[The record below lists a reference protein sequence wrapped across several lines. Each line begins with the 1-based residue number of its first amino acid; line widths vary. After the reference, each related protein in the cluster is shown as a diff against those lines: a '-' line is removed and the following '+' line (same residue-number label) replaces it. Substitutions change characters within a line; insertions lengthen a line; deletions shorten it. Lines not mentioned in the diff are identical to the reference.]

1 MLKGIIIIITIIIIF
16 LLMMMTIR
24 PFEREVC
31 EEEEEEL
38 CGEVEE
44 QCGDVEEDC
53 RSSDDDDN
61 AKVYILVCVLCGHS
75 MTNRSMMMMILMM
88 IIHREVIIEK
98 PRTVSREVCDQR
110 TDDSVQVSQ
119 VL

>member
-1 MLKGIIIIITIIIIF
+1 MLKGIIIIIIIF

-24 PFEREVC
+24 PVEREVC

-61 AKVYILVCVLCGHS
+61 AKVYILVCILCGHS
-75 MTNRSMMMMILMM
+75 MTNRSMMMMIL
-88 IIHREVIIEK
+88 HREVIIEK

>member
-1 MLKGIIIIITIIIIF
+1 MIIF

-24 PFEREVC
+24 PVEREVC

-53 RSSDDDDN
+53 RSSDDD
-61 AKVYILVCVLCGHS
+61 AKVYILVGILCGHS